1 MIVFDAFNQCPF
13 QCQLPTNENTTI
25 FWNMFATRFANRKK
39 NNTKISGPPN
49 RYVLSVSKAMIN
61 IDFSYQCKRIIK
73 WMIDRCSY

>member
-13 QCQLPTNENTTI
+13 QCQLQQMKIRPSFEI
-25 FWNMFATRFANRKK
+25 CLQQDLPIEK